1 MPDSVIFSQP
11 YGRVLVDAAVPCVI
25 TQWLTFANRA
35 DFIAL
40 QEAALV
46 YFEAHSTP
54 AAPWGWVGDIRRMGA
69 IPAEVQE
76 WLSTEF
82 NARAVAAGLREVS
95 IVEAENVFG
104 QLAAQR
110 YAHNTAH
117 ATPVTGLATALYPT
131 LARAKNGARRA
142 LAAR

>member
-1 MPDSVIFSQP
+1 MPHSVIFSQP

-25 TQWLTFANRA
+25 TQWLAFANRT

-54 AAPWGWVGDIRRMGA
+54 ATPWGWVGDIRRMGA
-69 IPAEVQE
+69 IPAEAQQ
-76 WLSTEF
+76 WLATEF

-95 IVEAENVFG
+95 VVEAENVFG

-110 YAHNTAH
+110 YAHNTEQS
-117 ATPVTGLATALYPT
+117 PVAGQLATVLYPT
-131 LARAKNGARRA
+131 LAKAKAGARRA
-142 LAAR
+142 IAAR